1 MASIVGVTSTI
12 AGLLYLVYAAP
23 AILSIQARVVFCIVF
38 FGYISYSSLLHVIFY
53 RNAPAPK
60 RSVHHVTLV
69 SFNLLMAATCAM
81 VSTELHMRG
90 HSQMTF
96 DASPSIAT
104 IVRQILVA
112 CVFENTV
119 EYYWH
124 CLLHC
129 RFLYT
134 RVHKVHHH
142 YKRPQP
148 FDDMYMHPF
157 EGAVY
162 FLVLYGPPFVF
173 SMHVY
178 AFAIYMIIMGTF
190 GVLDHSGLPFRI
202 PLVYNSEDHAMH
214 HAKVIVNLGFPFPYL
229 DILHGTFEGD
239 FAGIKFHRPT
249 RKL

>member
-1 MASIVGVTSTI
+1 MASIVGATSTI

-38 FGYISYSSLLHVIFY
+38 FGYISYS
-53 RNAPAPK
+53 PK

-69 SFNLLMAATCAM
+69 SFNLLLAATCAM

-104 IVRQILVA
+104 IVRQIIVA

-134 RVHKVHHH
+134 RVHKRRVL
-142 YKRPQP
+142 
-148 FDDMYMHPF
+148 
-157 EGAVY
+157 
-162 FLVLYGPPFVF
+162 LVLYGPFVF
-173 SMHVY
+173 SMHVS

-214 HAKVIVNLGFPFPYL
+214 HAKVIVNLGFPFPYWISSTAHSKASL
-229 DILHGTFEGD
+229 LESTSIDRQESYKRT
-239 FAGIKFHRPT
+239 T
-249 RKL
+249 RMLSD